1 MAATALSKQPSQ
13 SAPPALTGTRKA
25 AVLLIALG
33 TEAAARIL
41 KCLRDEEVERLSIEI
56 ARFQNVSSELVE
68 AVLTEYRRRS
78 AAQSQTA
85 QGGAAFAREALAS
98 ALGPHRAEDVMMK
111 VEVATDASAHLLQHV
126 ETEQLVNFLGHEHPQ
141 TTALVLAH
149 LNPRKAA
156 AVLAGLASE
165 LQSEVVYRL
174 ATMGK
179 TSPELLRDVEAVI
192 REQIGSVF
200 GSERTPSGGVEK
212 VADILKNTRQADE
225 RSILDAIQS
234 RDAGLALSIRNLMF
248 VFEDLLHLTDRN
260 LQRVLM
266 EIEDRE
272 LVLSLKAASEEL
284 KEKLLANVSE
294 RAAQQIR
301 EELDL
306 LGPVRVSE
314 VNEAQRSILATAQG
328 ILEEEGVLSQDTDE
342 LIL

>member
-1 MAATALSKQPSQ
+1 MATATLPQQPSK

-33 TEAAARIL
+33 TKAAARVL
-41 KCLRDEEVERLSIEI
+41 KCLPDAEVERLSIEI
-56 ARFQNVSSELVE
+56 ARCQNVSSEMVE
-68 AVLTEYRRRS
+68 RVLTEYRRLSS
-78 AAQSQTA
+78 AQAQTT

-111 VEVATDASAHLLQHV
+111 VEVATDASAHLLQNV

-149 LNPRKAA
+149 LSPRKAA
-156 AVLAGLASE
+156 DVLTSLDAE
-165 LQSEVVYRL
+165 LQNEVVYRL

-179 TSPELLRDVEAVI
+179 TSPELLRDVEEVI
-192 REQIGSVF
+192 RSQIGSVF
-200 GSERTPSGGVEK
+200 GSDRSPTGGVEK

-225 RSILDAIQS
+225 RSIMESIQD
-234 RDAGLALSIRNLMF
+234 RDVRLAASIRNLIF
-248 VFEDLLHLTDRN
+248 VFEDLLNLSDRN
-260 LQRVLM
+260 IQRVLM

-272 LVLSLKAASEEL
+272 LVLSLKAASEAL

-294 RAAQQIR
+294 RAAEQIR

-314 VNEAQRSILATAQG
+314 VDEAQRSILETAQS
-328 ILEEEGVLSQDTDE
+328 ILEEEGTLSEDDE
-342 LIL
+342 IIP